1 MDTDSTNL
9 ILTKVLE
16 KNNVVI
22 LNSNFYFDRE
32 VDDSAFIDN
41 IFQIENTPKKLGIK
55 ELEEQTSDVV
65 KYIQSKLSFKLP
77 EASIREI
84 INLEIEYH
92 TNK

>member
-1 MDTDSTNL
+1 METDAINL
-9 ILTKVLE
+9 MVSKILE

-22 LNSNFYFDRE
+22 LGSNFYFDRDL
-32 VDDSAFIDN
+32 DDSAFVDN
-41 IFQIENTPKKLGIK
+41 IFQIENTPKKLGLK

>member
-1 MDTDSTNL
+1 MENDAINL
-9 ILTKVLE
+9 MLSKILE
-16 KNNVVI
+16 KNNFII

-32 VDDSAFIDN
+32 LDDSAFVDN
-41 IFQIENTPKKLGIK
+41 IFQIENTSKKLGLK

>member
-1 MDTDSTNL
+1 MENDAINL
-9 ILTKVLE
+9 MVSKILE

-22 LNSNFYFDRE
+22 LGSNFYFDRDL
-32 VDDSAFIDN
+32 DDSSFVDN
-41 IFQIENTPKKLGIK
+41 IFQIENTTKKLGLK

-65 KYIQSKLSFKLP
+65 KYIQNKLSFKLP